1 MLALVEVLYARMTVC
16 TSERK
21 CSGDREKTGMNE
33 KTARQEELRRRF
45 TVFKPEATEA
55 AVAPEIEE
63 HSHIKPKPLPN
74 ATTRRRDYKGER
86 RRLNL
91 RLPASLTDGLAV
103 LCLASGV
110 DKNAFCEEVLGAAV
124 EKQLE
129 KVRKRYKP
137 EEWEGILRC
146 VREGKEL

>member
-1 MLALVEVLYARMTVC
+1 MDDTA
-16 TSERK
+16 
-21 CSGDREKTGMNE
+21 
-33 KTARQEELRRRF
+33 ARQDELRRRF
-45 TVFKPEATEA
+45 SAFKPQPAETAELPA
-55 AVAPEIEE
+55 IEE
-63 HSHIKPKPLPN
+63 PALVKPKP
-74 ATTRRRDYKGER
+74 AHGTTRRRDYKGER

-91 RLPASLTDGLAV
+91 RLPAALTEALAV

-110 DKNAFCEEVLGAAV
+110 DKNAFCEEILGEAV

-146 VREGKEL
+146 VREGKGL

>member
-1 MLALVEVLYARMTVC
+1 M
-16 TSERK
+16 
-21 CSGDREKTGMNE
+21 DE

-45 TVFKPEATEA
+45 TAFKPEATET
-55 AVAPEIEE
+55 AVAPEINEPP
-63 HSHIKPKPLPN
+63 IKLKPLPN
-74 ATTRRRDYKGER
+74 PTTRRRDYKGER

-91 RLPASLTDGLAV
+91 RLPASLTDDLAV

>member
-1 MLALVEVLYARMTVC
+1 M
-16 TSERK
+16 
-21 CSGDREKTGMNE
+21 DE
-33 KTARQEELRRRF
+33 KTARQEELRQRF
-45 TVFKPEATEA
+45 SAFKAQPTET
-55 AVAPEIEE
+55 AVVPAIEE
-63 HSHIKPKPLPN
+63 PAPMKAKPAPQGS
-74 ATTRRRDYKGER
+74 TRRRDFKGER

-91 RLPASLTDGLAV
+91 RLPAALTDDMAV

-110 DKNAFCEEVLGAAV
+110 DKNTLCEEVLSAAV

-129 KVRKRYKP
+129 KVRKRYSP